1 MPLIALPPYSWQATS
16 TRKEDIEIGQFS
28 TRGALASYFLDLC
41 RAVSTRNTPSVIEF
55 YRFPSRFLS
64 TRRVVAPGS
73 FVAFQQLRTS
83 DPVAK
88 AEISFDG
95 SRFRIK
101 RMLVETLSQVSQAGC
116 SNVEVTYEFWLFF
129 TWIFETK
136 DIR

>member
-16 TRKEDIEIGQFS
+16 TRKEDTEIRQFS
-28 TRGALASYFLDLC
+28 IKGALASYFLDLC

-64 TRRVVAPGS
+64 TRRIVAPGS
-73 FVAFQQLRTS
+73 FVAFQQHRTS
-83 DPVAK
+83 DPVTK

-101 RMLVETLSQVSQAGC
+101 RMLVETLSQVSQAGY
-116 SNVEVTYEFWLFF
+116 SNVEATYEFWLFF
-129 TWIFETK
+129 T
-136 DIR
+136 